1 MLSDVLLWKQYKYI
15 AFNIFS
21 GRSLIISYKIF
32 IITGI
37 SNETRNE
44 LTIYAILWQNVTI
57 LYRQELVFLCQ
68 VQEKL
73 KTCRNSK

>member
-68 VQEKL
+68 YRK
-73 KTCRNSK
+73 N